1 MDLSVLAMFIPACIA
16 LNMIPGPNNLLSMNN
31 GQRFG
36 FKYALTAGIGR
47 IFAFII
53 MMCLA
58 ATGLA
63 TILYASE
70 TLFLIIKITGAC
82 YLFWV
87 AFQLWHSDV
96 VNIKQ
101 NSKQQSLYHLVKQ
114 EFLLAAGN
122 PKAILIFTA
131 FLPQFVDI
139 KYQASY
145 QFLILGITFLIFE
158 LCAIAVYAS
167 FGMFLAS
174 WMNKPSMRKIFNRT
188 CAFFIGLIGIGLLIE
203 RKN

>member
-1 MDLSVLAMFIPACIA
+1 MDLSVLTIFIPACIA

-36 FKYALTAGIGR
+36 LKYALTAGFGR

-53 MMCLA
+53 MMFLA

-63 TILYASE
+63 TVLYASE
-70 TLFLIIKITGAC
+70 TLFLIIKIIGAG

-96 VNIKQ
+96 VSIKL
-101 NSKQQSLYHLVKQ
+101 NSKPQSLYQLFKQ

-139 KYQASY
+139 KYQPSN
-145 QFLILGITFLIFE
+145 QFLILGIIFLIFE
-158 LCAIAVYAS
+158 LCAISVYAVLVC
-167 FGMFLAS
+167 FYPRGL
-174 WMNKPSMRKIFNRT
+174 RNR
-188 CAFFIGLIGIGLLIE
+188 A
-203 RKN
+203 

>member
-1 MDLSVLAMFIPACIA
+1 MDLSVLTIFIPACIA

-36 FKYALTAGIGR
+36 LKYALTAGFGR

-53 MMCLA
+53 MMFLA

-63 TILYASE
+63 TVLYASE
-70 TLFLIIKITGAC
+70 TLFLIIKIIGAG

-96 VNIKQ
+96 VSIKL
-101 NSKQQSLYHLVKQ
+101 NSKPQSLYQLFKQ

-139 KYQASY
+139 KYQPSN
-145 QFLILGITFLIFE
+145 QFLILGIIFLIFE
-158 LCAIAVYAS
+158 LCAISVYAS
-167 FGMFLAS
+167 FGMFLSS
-174 WMNKPSMRKIFNRT
+174 WIEKPSMRKIFNRA

-203 RKN
+203 RKS

>member
-1 MDLSVLAMFIPACIA
+1 MDLSVLTMFIPACIA

-36 FKYALTAGIGR
+36 FKYALTAGFGR

-53 MMCLA
+53 MMFFA

-63 TILYASE
+63 TVLYASE
-70 TLFLIIKITGAC
+70 TLFLIIKVVGAG
-82 YLFWV
+82 YLFWM

-101 NSKQQSLYHLVKQ
+101 NIKQQSLYQLFKQ

-131 FLPQFVDI
+131 FLPQFIDI
-139 KYQASY
+139 KYQANY
-145 QFLILGITFLIFE
+145 QFLILGIIFLIFE
-158 LCAIAVYAS
+158 LFAIAVYAC
-167 FGMFLAS
+167 FGMFLS
-174 WMNKPSMRKIFNRT
+174 GWFSNSNVKKIFNRL
-188 CAFFIGLIGIGLLIE
+188 CAVLITGLGAGVLLSNE
-203 RKN
+203 K